1 MRILELELEAFGP
14 FRDRQRV
21 DFARA
26 AEGGLMLI
34 AGRTGAGKSSL
45 LDAISFALYGSVPRY
60 DGRVGRVRSD
70 HADPAQPTRVRLDF
84 EMGGARYRV
93 ERLPEWQRPK
103 QRGEG
108 TTLQKAEARLWE
120 WDADGGSEGAGNW
133 RGLASRPADV
143 GPKLHAILGLSLDQ
157 FLQVVLLAQ
166 GGFQR
171 FLHADDQE
179 RQATLRTLFRTERF
193 ADIER
198 HLVER
203 RSALGERV
211 GQTQARISAFLEQ
224 AEMHE
229 EAPETRDAGATAD
242 ADIDADADA
251 VDPAPSPAPEG
262 MSVAARRDRVAASLE
277 QDRDAAAQLRAD
289 AREAASLAARA
300 DAAARETRRIAEL
313 QRRLA
318 AARER
323 EMELAGQAEEISAA
337 RERLA
342 AAERAERAVD
352 RVRRAE
358 QAEARVAAVRAA
370 LAEHRERFAKAG
382 ASAGELHG
390 AGVADPEL
398 RDRIA
403 GTIALLEAG
412 KADEAGLTALA
423 QQCDALEHRIETLT
437 AAHARSEVRT
447 NELPGLI
454 ATAQEAAAD
463 AERRSAPRAELT
475 KARDRA
481 HSVREAAQRV
491 PHLEDRLTAAQR
503 HSAEVAGE
511 SAAAAATVR
520 DLLARRLDGMAGEL
534 AHQLVDGEPCAVC
547 GSTAH
552 PAPASHDDPVDPE
565 AIEQAEQV
573 AGSAQTRLEGARAA
587 ERELETALTETRTR
601 AEHATLD
608 DAEIRAEAADAVLA
622 DAVAAADA
630 LPGLRERAAQL
641 EREFAGVAEE
651 TREIG
656 QRRDEAARELAA
668 AQEQHAERAAAVER
682 ARAGFPSIGAR
693 IDAERALRDAID
705 AVIDSETE
713 LRAATAA
720 AEEADREQQAILAEL
735 DFADVAEVRRCALD
749 TADRTALRERIGEYD
764 AARERNAG
772 VLADPDLQ
780 TLPDTPVPL
789 EETEAAL
796 LAARSTAQQC
806 ETAAATAE
814 QRLDTRS
821 AALARLDAA
830 IAEGAD
836 GEAELLRLR
845 RLADTVQGKD
855 PNTRRMRL
863 EVFVLAARL
872 EAIVAAANGRLRRM
886 VGGRYTLEHDDD
898 VRSRGRQSG
907 LGLRVMDE
915 YTGRARSAASLSGGE
930 TFLASLA
937 LALGL
942 ADVVTAE
949 SGGITLDTLFVDEG
963 FGSLDPGALDEA
975 MATLDGLREGGRT
988 VALISH
994 VAEMQE
1000 RIPAKLEVVVDG
1012 RGVSRLRGDGI
1023 DAADDPAGEV
1033 NSAPDRRR
1041 Q

>member
-26 AEGGLMLI
+26 AESGLMLI

-93 ERLPEWQRPK
+93 ERQPEWQRPK

-120 WDADGGSEGAGNW
+120 WDEVGGSEGTGDW

-143 GPKLHAILGLSLDQ
+143 GPELHAILGLSLDQ

-198 HLVER
+198 ILVER

-211 GQTQARISAFLEQ
+211 GQSQARISAFLEQ
-224 AEMHE
+224 AETRE
-229 EAPETRDAGATAD
+229 EAPETRDAGAS
-242 ADIDADADA
+242 ADADA
-251 VDPAPSPAPEG
+251 PDPSSSADE

-277 QDRDAAAQLRAD
+277 QDRDSAAQLRAD
-289 AREAASLAARA
+289 AREAARLADRA
-300 DAAARETRRIAEL
+300 DADARETRRTAEL
-313 QRRLA
+313 QRRLV

-323 EMELAGQAEEISAA
+323 ETELAGQAEEISAA

-358 QAEARVAAVRAA
+358 QAGARVAAVRAA
-370 LAEHRERFAKAG
+370 LAEHRERFTEAS
-382 ASAGELHG
+382 ASAGELHEAG
-390 AGVADPEL
+390 AAGPEL
-398 RDRIA
+398 RDRVA
-403 GTIALLEAG
+403 GTLALLEAG

-423 QQCDALEHRIETLT
+423 QQCDALERRIETLT
-437 AAHARSEVRT
+437 AAHARSEVRA
-447 NELPGLI
+447 NELPGLF
-454 ATAQEAAAD
+454 AAAQEAVAD

-475 KARDRA
+475 EARDRA
-481 HSVREAAQRV
+481 YSVREAAQRV
-491 PHLEDRLTAAQR
+491 PDLEDRLTAAQR
-503 HSAEVAGE
+503 HSAELAGK

-565 AIEQAEQV
+565 TIEQAEQA
-573 AGSAQTRLEGARAA
+573 AGGAQTRLEAARAA

-601 AEHATLD
+601 AEHATPD
-608 DAEIRAEAADAVLA
+608 NAEIRAAAADSALA

-630 LPGLRERAAQL
+630 LPGLRERATQL

-656 QRRDEAARELAA
+656 QRCDEAARELAT
-668 AQEQHAERAAAVER
+668 AQEQRAERAAAVER

-705 AVIDSETE
+705 AVIASETE
-713 LRAATAA
+713 LRAATVAA
-720 AEEADREQQAILAEL
+720 DEADREQQAILAEL

-749 TADRTALRERIGEYD
+749 TADRAALRERIGEYD

-772 VLADPDLQ
+772 VLADPELQ
-780 TLPDTPVPL
+780 TLPDAPVPL
-789 EETEAAL
+789 EEAEAAL
-796 LAARSTAQQC
+796 LAARSTAQQR

-814 QRLDTRS
+814 QRLDTRT

-1023 DAADDPAGEV
+1023 DAADDPAGEA
-1033 NSAPDRRR
+1033 NSAADRRR